1 MAEHT
6 IITMNGKLLDEC
18 MADAEGI
25 YRNMLYTLLDIPEGE
40 KPKIPFD
47 AIDRIIQI
55 GFKLFDA
62 RRQ

>member
-25 YRNMLYTLLDIPEGE
+25 YGLMVYRLLDLPEGE
-40 KPKIPFD
+40 NPKLPFD